1 MTMSRDTLKLGIALL
16 AMTMAV
22 VAWMGDRPIP
32 HLPGVLA
39 PDDPMQGDSGSEATW
54 QARGYEIHPRAAFSL
69 RARVL
74 SATHYRWDAGAR
86 LAPVDLALGW
96 GGMSDSTML
105 ERFKVTQG
113 SRYFTLYPRDGDVDL
128 ADAMRHSSNMHLIPA
143 TEAVRRKLESAKEGN
158 LVTLRG
164 QLVDV
169 GGPGGFTWHS
179 SLRRDDSGAGACE
192 LVWVEEF
199 DLR

>member
-1 MTMSRDTLKLGIALL
+1 MSRDTVKLVIVLL
-16 AMTMAV
+16 MMATAV
-22 VAWMGDRPIP
+22 VVWMGDGPIK

-39 PDDPMQGDSGSEATW
+39 PDDPVQGEPESSTAWE
-54 QARGYEIHPRAAFSL
+54 ARGYEIRPRASFSL
-69 RARVL
+69 QARVL

-96 GGMSDSTML
+96 GSMSDSTVL

-113 SRYFTLYPRDGDVDL
+113 ARFFTLYPRDGGADL
-128 ADAMRHSSNMHLIPA
+128 RDAMRHSSNMHLIPA
-143 TEAVRRKLESAKEGN
+143 TETVRRKLESAQEGN

-164 QLVDV
+164 QLVDIA
-169 GGPGGFTWHS
+169 GPDGFTWRS
-179 SLRRDDSGAGACE
+179 SLRRDDTGAGACE
-192 LVWVEEF
+192 LVWVEVL